1 MLKTVLP
8 RQRFLLFFAIALFL
22 LATTGYAQENAITL
36 DFYYPTAVD
45 APINEIMEGY
55 AQQFE
60 AANPGVDINPVYTGS
75 YTDTRQAIQTELQGG
90 SAGPDVGVLLS
101 TDLYSLA
108 EEGYVVPVEECFAGA
123 ENSEAFFGDFF
134 PAFMAN
140 SMDEEGTVWSIP
152 FQRSTPILYYNKD
165 LFEQAGLDP
174 EQPPRN
180 REELLEYAQ
189 QLNIPGERWG
199 LLIPVAGGFPIWIF
213 ESFAMANGSPL
224 GGGSPAQV
232 NFNTPE
238 VADALQF
245 LVALGTEYGVMPA
258 GGSAWGDTPTAFT
271 SGQAAMIYHTTGT
284 LTNILANADFEVG
297 TAFLPSGPA
306 GEDGTGYGTPTGGGN
321 LYLFA
326 NTSPEERDAACR
338 WIEFLSSAE
347 IQADWTANTG
357 YIAVTQSAWDTETL
371 QNLVEERPQ
380 YAVARDQL
388 DVSGQEFTSYRVI
401 DIQNI
406 INNTLDS
413 IISGERTDI
422 DAALEEAQSQIDSL
436 LAEYQ

>member
-1 MLKTVLP
+1 MLKVL
-8 RQRFLLFFAIALFL
+8 RSRGLFVCLVGIALFVL
-22 LATTGYAQENAITL
+22 PALVFAQDSTITL

-45 APINEIMEGY
+45 AAVTEIMEGY

-60 AANPGVDINPVYTGS
+60 AANPGVDVNPVYTGS
-75 YTDTRQAIQTELQGG
+75 YVNTRQAIQTELQGG
-90 SAGPDVGVLLS
+90 GAGPDVAVMLS
-101 TDLYSLA
+101 TDLYTAA
-108 EEGYVVPVEECFAGA
+108 EEGYVVPAEECLAGMDDA
-123 ENSEAFFGDFF
+123 ESYLADFY

-140 SMDEEGTVWSIP
+140 SMDEEGTLWSIP

-180 REELLEYAQ
+180 RDELLQYAQ
-189 QLNIPGERWG
+189 ALNIPGERWG
-199 LLIPVAGGFPIWIF
+199 LLVPVAGGFPIWLF
-213 ESFAMANGSPL
+213 ESFALANGSPL
-224 GGGSPAQV
+224 AGDSPAQV

-245 LVALGTEYGVMPA
+245 LVDLGGEYGVMPA
-258 GGSAWGDTPTAFT
+258 GGSVWGDTPTAFT
-271 SGQAAMIYHTTGT
+271 SGEAAMIYHTTGT
-284 LTNILANADFEVG
+284 LTSILQNADFEVG
-297 TAFLPSGPA
+297 TAYLPSGPA

-321 LYLFA
+321 LYVFA

-338 WIEFLSSAE
+338 WIQFLASPE

-357 YIAVTQSAWDTETL
+357 YIAVTQSAWETDRL
-371 QNLVEERPQ
+371 QSLVEERPQ

-388 DVSGQEFTSYRVI
+388 EIASQEFTSYRI
-401 DIQNI
+401 LDIQNI
-406 INNTLDS
+406 INTTLDS
-413 IISGERTDI
+413 IISGARTDI